1 MDADIIFKATMVDG
15 VYDKDPH
22 QYPDAKKYDVISFTD
37 VLNQK
42 LNVMD
47 MTAASLCRDNK
58 MPILVFNLSDPE
70 NIYRAVCGENIG
82 TIVKEV

>member
-1 MDADIIFKATMVDG
+1 
-15 VYDKDPH
+15 
-22 QYPDAKKYDVISFTD
+22 
-37 VLNQK
+37 
-42 LNVMD
+42 MD